1 MDKDFSDKLMAL
13 TQMLQG
19 CSEEKKKLF
28 GDLFQVAHKMSEEG
42 FTNEEIQITCFMAF
56 QCHANPDLKKMYDL
70 LIGQITI
77 NPDAEYQ

>member
-1 MDKDFSDKLMAL
+1 MDSEFSDKLMAL

-28 GDLFQVAHKMSEEG
+28 GDLFQVAHKMAEEG
-42 FTNEEIQITCFMAF
+42 FSNEEIQITCFMAF
-56 QCHANPDLKKMYDL
+56 QCHSNPDLKKIYEL
-70 LIGQITI
+70 LVGQITI